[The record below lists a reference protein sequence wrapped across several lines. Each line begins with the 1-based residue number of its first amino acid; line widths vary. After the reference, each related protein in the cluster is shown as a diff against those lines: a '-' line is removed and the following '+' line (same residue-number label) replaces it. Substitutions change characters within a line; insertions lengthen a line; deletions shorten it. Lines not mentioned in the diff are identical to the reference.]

1 MVQCYSVGNGQKGD
15 WFVVRLTCRV
25 FAVQFLCK
33 AVPAT
38 FSLLFVILIIIPK
51 ASAHKHANTRK
62 NRRKRDTSRV
72 FFFLWSET
80 ARVRRKT

>member
-1 MVQCYSVGNGQKGD
+1 MVQCYSVGNGQRGD

-38 FSLLFVILIIIPK
+38 FHFFIIYYSYYYSESK
-51 ASAHKHANTRK
+51 RSQTRK
-62 NRRKRDTSRV
+62 HTQ
-72 FFFLWSET
+72 E
-80 ARVRRKT
+80 